1 MRKIKKIPVTKEGFE
16 KLQKELLN
24 LKTLRPQA
32 VETLS
37 EARKLGDLSENGLY
51 TAAKMRLR
59 SIDSQIFRINAQI
72 KLADIIEE
80 NKSGV
85 VGLGSKVKVSDGKS
99 KRLFYIVGDYE
110 ADPLNGKI
118 TSNSPIGK
126 SLMRKKVRDEILV
139 KTPSGI
145 VKYKILEIL

>member
-1 MRKIKKIPVTKEGFE
+1 VRKIKKIPVTKEGFE

-139 KTPSGI
+139 KTPSGM

>member
-139 KTPSGI
+139 KTPSGM

>member
-24 LKTLRPQA
+24 LKALRPQA